1 MCFGAVLRVCA
12 PLYTHTHVFTHT
24 HTYTRTLTNARK
36 RAHIC
41 THNTHNTRIHAHSR
55 TYTHVQGLK
64 RRSHSF
70 SNFRYDAAELGVDDG
85 DTDMTDADLAMPA
98 RASGALRAGVSGSP
112 SASADQLPRFDESGS
127 NARYAPGDQPKT
139 VRWHAALMYFL
150 FYLLQCGEFLR
161 LRSGPGGGRPRRF
174 VYARW
179 HAAIAVA
186 QGRL

>member
-1 MCFGAVLRVCA
+1 MCLGAVLRACA
-12 PLYTHTHVFTHT
+12 PLYTHTRIYSQTHVS
-24 HTYTRTLTNARK
+24 
-36 RAHIC
+36 AHIC
-41 THNTHNTRIHAHSR
+41 THSTHNTRIHAHTR
-55 TYTHVQGLK
+55 TCAHVQGLK

-70 SNFRYDAAELGVDDG
+70 SNFRYDAAELGVDDS
-85 DTDMTDADLAMPA
+85 DTDMTNADLAMPA

-127 NARYAPGDQPKT
+127 NARYAPGDQHMT

-150 FYLLQCGEFLR
+150 FDLLQCGEFLR
-161 LRSGPGGGRPRRF
+161 LRGGPGGGRPRRF